1 MVKRSKTSFFCRG
14 SRGFVFEELCAAG
27 ASPRWGHRDEKREYG
42 PMVKRSKTS
51 FFCRGS
57 RGFVFEELCAAGASP
72 RWGHRDEKRE
82 YGPMVKRSKTSPF
95 HGGNPGSSPG
105 GVTKQ
110 VKGEPVSIRRRVRF
124 YRVFQNIEKRRGLRR
139 KLPPRFCGHIPLLPL
154 CRTRHFP
161 DRVHRRRRRAGRIC
175 RGPRKKRRVLGRAG
189 EGAKKAGAS
198 VYFCRG
204 VWYSGGEISRRRYRR
219 EEPGCGRGGK
229 GSCSVSGS

>member
-42 PMVKRSKTS
+42 PMVKRSETS

-82 YGPMVKRSKTSPF
+82 YGPMVKRSETSFFCRGSRGFVFEELCAAGASPRWGRRDEKREYGPMVKRSKTSPF

-105 GVTKQ
+105 GVTKLELSEHHYHRK
-110 VKGEPVSIRRRVRF
+110 VGSGSFFIAAKGIDIFKS
-124 YRVFQNIEKRRGLRR
+124 
-139 KLPPRFCGHIPLLPL
+139 
-154 CRTRHFP
+154 
-161 DRVHRRRRRAGRIC
+161 RVHFVICTRLFKICNYFNARILLSI
-175 RGPRKKRRVLGRAG
+175 PFMF
-189 EGAKKAGAS
+189 S
-198 VYFCRG
+198 
-204 VWYSGGEISRRRYRR
+204 
-219 EEPGCGRGGK
+219 
-229 GSCSVSGS
+229 